1 MNYKTGTLTL
11 LSLFIFLFFHACSWE
26 NKEEIARAKFVEDS
40 IQAAKLEQIRL
51 DSIQAVYESFR
62 PENIIIEK
70 ELLYDNHTLG
80 DTYPYKDT
88 TREFQWEKIRVFLGM
103 FDSLQN
109 EPVQWGIL
117 KNRKNF
123 NGEAPLVK
131 HVVEDAYGNMADT
144 FGVERYQS
152 IPLFSLHDTTIPER
166 YAFDGSL
173 IKIIDDKGDS
183 MDMVSIWSTTNN
195 EEWKVPRKYIKYISD
210 TVIFEKIIFV
220 DRHNQ
225 NLTTLEKKD
234 KKWLIRS
241 MNPATTGVYRP
252 PYMQET
258 PLGVF
263 VVQEK
268 KVKMFYFKD
277 GTEEIDGFAPHAS
290 RFCNGAYL
298 HGIPVKLPN
307 ITPIEYSFRLGTKP
321 LSHMCVRNATSHSEF
336 VFNWAP
342 VEESLVIILE

>member
-1 MNYKTGTLTL
+1 MNQATRIITL
-11 LSLFIFLFFHACSWE
+11 LLFSVLLLLHACSWI

-40 IQAAKLEQIRL
+40 IQTAKLEQLRL

-70 ELLYDNHTLG
+70 EFLYDKHTLE

-109 EPVQWGIL
+109 ESVQWGIL

-123 NGEAPLVK
+123 NGEAPPAR
-131 HVVEDAYGNMADT
+131 HVVEDEYGNMADT

-152 IPLFSLHDTTIPER
+152 VPLFSLHDTTIPER
-166 YAFDGSL
+166 YALDGSL
-173 IKIIDDKGDS
+173 VKIIDDKDS
-183 MDMVSIWSTTNN
+183 ADMVSVWSVSNN

-268 KVKMFYFKD
+268 KAKMFYFKD
-277 GTEEIDGFAPHAS
+277 GTEEIEGFAPHAS
-290 RFCNGAYL
+290 RFCNGAYV

-307 ITPIEYSFRLGTKP
+307 TTPIEYSFRLGTKP

-336 VFNWAP
+336 VFNWVS
-342 VEESLVIILE
+342 VENALVIVLE